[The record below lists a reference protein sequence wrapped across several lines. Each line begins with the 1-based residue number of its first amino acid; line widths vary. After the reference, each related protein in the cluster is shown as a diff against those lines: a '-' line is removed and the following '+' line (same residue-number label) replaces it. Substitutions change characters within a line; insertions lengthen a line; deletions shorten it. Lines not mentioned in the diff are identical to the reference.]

1 MGDVSIS
8 ATRPPVVVGFR
19 GKPRSQKAH
28 PVLLLKVI
36 TATKMPSTKF
46 QYSKA
51 VCRGIPKSLVDEAI
65 RKDEPESPINYENA
79 KAEHGKYI
87 ETLRQLGLEV
97 TVLEADEALPDCV
110 YVEDP
115 AVICDGKALITN
127 PGHPARK
134 PETVAIR
141 STLEKL
147 GLKISV
153 MEAPAELDGGDVL
166 FTGKEFFVGLSTR
179 TNEQGIT
186 AVQNTFPLYPVHGIK
201 VLDAT
206 LHLKSMLS
214 MAGDNIIAIGKS
226 KSAAEAKKQ
235 MTERATFKYEFLEV
249 SPDAAANCLW
259 INGTL
264 IHRAASEFPEIEKEF
279 ANLQCPKL
287 QLANSELCK
296 ADGALTC
303 CSLLIG

>member
-1 MGDVSIS
+1 MS
-8 ATRPPVVVGFR
+8 
-19 GKPRSQKAH
+19 
-28 PVLLLKVI
+28 
-36 TATKMPSTKF
+36 STKF
-46 QYSKA
+46 KFSKA

-65 RKDEPESPINYENA
+65 RMEDSEIPINYENA
-79 KAEHGKYI
+79 KAEHNKYT

-97 TVLEADEALPDCV
+97 TELEADEALPDCV

-115 AVICDGKALITN
+115 AVICDGNALITN

-166 FTGKEFFVGLSTR
+166 FTGKEFFVGLSSR
-179 TNEQGIT
+179 TNQEGIT
-186 AVQNTFPLYPVHGIK
+186 TLQSTFPSYPVHGIK

-206 LHLKSMLS
+206 LHLKSMMS
-214 MAGDNIIAIGKS
+214 MAGDDIIAIGKS

-235 MTERATFKYEFLEV
+235 MAEKAKFKYEFLEV

-264 IHRAASEFPEIEKEF
+264 IHRAASEFPDIEKEYST
-279 ANLQCPKL
+279 LQCPKL

-303 CSLLIG
+303 CSLLIS

>member
-1 MGDVSIS
+1 M
-8 ATRPPVVVGFR
+8 
-19 GKPRSQKAH
+19 
-28 PVLLLKVI
+28 
-36 TATKMPSTKF
+36 
-46 QYSKA
+46 
-51 VCRGIPKSLVDEAI
+51 DEAI
-65 RKDEPESPINYENA
+65 RMEESESPINYQNA
-79 KAEHGKYI
+79 KAEHDKYI

-141 STLEKL
+141 KTLENL
-147 GLKISV
+147 GLKISSV
-153 MEAPAELDGGDVL
+153 MEPPAELDGGDVL
-166 FTGKEFFVGLSTR
+166 FTGKEFFVGLSSR
-179 TNEQGIT
+179 TTEEGINT
-186 AVQNTFPLYPVHGIK
+186 LQTTFPSYPVHRIK

-206 LHLKSMLS
+206 LHLKSMMS
-214 MAGDNIIAIGKS
+214 MAGDDVIAIGKS
-226 KSAAEAKKQ
+226 SSAAEAKKQ
-235 MTERATFKYEFLEV
+235 MAEKAKFSYKFLEV

-264 IHRAASEFPEIEKEF
+264 IHRAASEFPDIEKEF
-279 ANLQCPKL
+279 ASLQCPKL

-303 CSLLIG
+303 CSLLIS